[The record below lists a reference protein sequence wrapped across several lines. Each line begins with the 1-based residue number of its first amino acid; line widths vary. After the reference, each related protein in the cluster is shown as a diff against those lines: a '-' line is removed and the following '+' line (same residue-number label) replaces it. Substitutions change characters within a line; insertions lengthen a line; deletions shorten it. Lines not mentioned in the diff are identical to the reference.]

1 MDSFKSRYGEWQQD
15 FEFVSP
21 LDARVRQ
28 GTQNTQ
34 IQPTVSVEDQDV
46 DWEDP
51 APDDDHDGEDLPDL
65 PVERYNSVW
74 EAMLFQL

>member
-1 MDSFKSRYGEWQQD
+1 MASFKSRYGEWQQD
-15 FEFVSP
+15 FEFVSR
-21 LDARVRQ
+21 LETRVRQ

-34 IQPTVSVEDQDV
+34 IQPTVSVEEEDFDWGEPV
-46 DWEDP
+46 D
-51 APDDDHDGEDLPDL
+51 PDHGDEDLPDL